1 MLNKL
6 LKGIDVAQILGISRS
21 LAYRLMGQGQI
32 NSVRFGRTVR
42 VRLED
47 LEIFIQRNMTNPMMQ
62 SDGKDSGLGGSHE
75 ETR

>member
-6 LKGIDVAQILGISRS
+6 LKGTEVAQILGISRA
-21 LAYRLMGQGQI
+21 LAYRLMAQGQI

-47 LEIFIQRNMTNPMMQ
+47 LDLFIRRNMTNPMVQ
-62 SDGKDSGLGGSHE
+62 SNGKDSGLGGSHD
-75 ETR
+75 